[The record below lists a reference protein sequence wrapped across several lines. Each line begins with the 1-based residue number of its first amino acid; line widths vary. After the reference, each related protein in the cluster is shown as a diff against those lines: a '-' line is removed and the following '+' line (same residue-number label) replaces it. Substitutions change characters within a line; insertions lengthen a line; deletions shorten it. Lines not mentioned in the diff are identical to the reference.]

1 MHLKT
6 STMVAAGVLAL
17 AGTPLALHLIGGSSK
32 SGPTN
37 WVKSLHGQI
46 RPGGHAQPAT
56 SHASS
61 APAAATDQ
69 KPAEPA
75 QKEKPAPA
83 ALANISGNWT
93 VTIESS
99 GGSMSCK
106 MVLEQDGKQLTG
118 TFSNP
123 HGDDTFPLT
132 GEFADGAMTLSVAGK
147 SEHGE
152 MRLGLKG
159 TISKDDG
166 TLTGVMT
173 SSMGESKFR
182 AIRTK

>member
-1 MHLKT
+1 
-6 STMVAAGVLAL
+6 MVAAGVLAL

-83 ALANISGNWT
+83 AFANISGNWT

-99 GGSMSCK
+99 GGSMTCK
-106 MVLEQDGKQLTG
+106 MVLKQDGKKLTG

-123 HGDDTFPLT
+123 HGDGTFPAT
-132 GEFADGAMTLSVAGK
+132 GEFSDGAMTLSVEGK
-147 SEHGE
+147 TDHGE
-152 MRLGLKG
+152 MRLGLKA
-159 TISKDDG
+159 TISKEDG
-166 TLTGVMT
+166 TLSGVMA
-173 SSMGESKFR
+173 SSMGESKIK
-182 AIRTK
+182 AARTR